1 VRIPVGRDSTK
12 ADLQGTAPL
21 GGLLRRAPVPAPR
34 RRRPVLPAAIVALA
48 LLFRCAVV
56 LADTGYLPAHDAYDY
71 DRHAISI
78 AAGDGYP
85 ESGYAQDGGPTALR
99 PPAYPYVL
107 GGVYAL
113 AADSLTAGRLLNAVL
128 GALAVLL
135 LYLIVAVIWGRRV
148 ALLAGALAAVFP
160 PLVLLSRDLLSE
172 SLFIVFELAAV
183 LCVLRFRRSGGAL
196 RWAVAAGALC
206 GLAALTREVG
216 LLLLVPIA
224 LGTWLSHRRRSV
236 RSLLAPALVAISACL
251 AISPWALRNASEFG
265 RFIPVAS
272 STGFSLAGTYN
283 RVSLEG
289 RVHHAAWRTPVLVPE
304 YSALFDRHGIDE
316 ATIDANLRT
325 DATRFAWQH
334 PGYVAEATGA
344 NLLRLFY
351 LSGDSVVGLGDR
363 PVTQRG
369 IGSGSSLIERLSL
382 AAAVAFA
389 LLGVVEIARSQR
401 RARGERWA
409 PTVPRG
415 PWFLW
420 AVPILLVAAAAP
432 VNGLPRYRLPADP
445 FLLIL
450 AAVGVAF
457 AWDRV
462 ETLRARGGRAIRT
475 AAGVLAV
482 TTIVA
487 LPGCGGGSSTA
498 GETGT
503 GSTKQVA
510 PPSAPASQGDPSS
523 RRFVRQGNA
532 ICSQLTVEAAGLGQR
547 LRQGVEPNELFGP
560 AIRILERQANRFRA
574 LPLSPGDTTTR
585 RYVEL
590 FDPLE
595 ELVHQRAH
603 AGAIGAIG
611 EEQELDQ
618 LISPLAREQR
628 EFARAS
634 GLTACDVDF
643 GRVFIEAGR

>member
-1 VRIPVGRDSTK
+1 M
-12 ADLQGTAPL
+12 
-21 GGLLRRAPVPAPR
+21 
-34 RRRPVLPAAIVALA
+34 A
-48 LLFRCAVV
+48 LLVRCAVV
-56 LADTGYLPAHDAYDY
+56 FADTGYLPAHDAYDY

-113 AADSLTAGRLLNAVL
+113 TGDSLTAGRLLNAAL

-135 LYLIVAVIWGRRV
+135 LYLIVEAIWGPRV
-148 ALLAGALAAVFP
+148 ALLAGAVAAVFP

-183 LCVLRFRRSGGAL
+183 FCVLRFRRSGGAL
-196 RWAVAAGALC
+196 RWAIAAGALC

-216 LLLLVPIA
+216 LLLVLPVA
-224 LGTWLSHRRRSV
+224 LGTWLSHRRGSAR
-236 RSLLAPALVAISACL
+236 RLLAPAVVAVSACL
-251 AISPWALRNASEFG
+251 AISPWTLRNAAEFG

-283 RVSLEG
+283 RVSLEDTA
-289 RVHHAAWRTPVLVPE
+289 HHAAWRTPVLVPE

-316 ATIDANLRT
+316 ATIDATLRT

-344 NLLRLFY
+344 NLMRLFY

-369 IGSGSSLIERLSL
+369 IGSGSSLIERLGL

-389 LLGVVEIARSQR
+389 LVGVVEIARSQR
-401 RARGERWA
+401 RSKADRRA

-420 AVPILLVAAAAP
+420 AVPILLLAAAAP

-462 ETLRARGGRAIRT
+462 AALRARGGRLIRT
-475 AAGVLAV
+475 TAGVLAV
-482 TTIVA
+482 TAIVA
-487 LPGCGGGSSTA
+487 LAGCGGGGSSTA
-498 GETGT
+498 GETGA
-503 GSTKQVA
+503 GSTKQAA
-510 PPSAPASQGDPSS
+510 PPSAPASQSDPSS
-523 RRFVRQGNA
+523 RRFVRRGNA
-532 ICSQLTVEAAGLGQR
+532 ICSQLRAEAARLGQR
-547 LRQGVEPNELFGP
+547 LRQGVGPNELFGP
-560 AIRILERQANRFRA
+560 AIRILERQADRFRA
-574 LPLSPGDTTTR
+574 LPLPPGDATAR

-603 AGAIGAIG
+603 AGAIGDLG

-618 LISPLAREQR
+618 LIFPLVREQR

-634 GLTACDVDF
+634 GLAACDVNF
-643 GRVFIEAGR
+643 GRVFIEAGGSG